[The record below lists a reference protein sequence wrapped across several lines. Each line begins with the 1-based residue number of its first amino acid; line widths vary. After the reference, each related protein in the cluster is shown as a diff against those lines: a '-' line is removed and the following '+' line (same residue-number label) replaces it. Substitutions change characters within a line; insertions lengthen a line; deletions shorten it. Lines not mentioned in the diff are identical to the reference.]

1 MYIVHVVYHPARLFC
16 ITDTP
21 MAVDDF
27 ELEMNEHRDT
37 VSDPD
42 SRSSHDK

>member
-1 MYIVHVVYHPARLFC
+1 KDGDDDDILFL
-16 ITDTP
+16 DTP

-27 ELEMNEHRDT
+27 EMEMNEHRDT